1 MAPNLYNMA
10 YFKWRTVAKELLN
23 NNWIYAI
30 HHISTTQELLE
41 FINMWV
47 VLKNIRLSQE
57 ENDTL
62 IWNRTSNGD
71 YTAASTYK
79 IQFQGSHASC
89 DTPCL

>member
-1 MAPNLYNMA
+1 MAPNLYNME

-30 HHISTTQELLE
+30 RHISTTQELLE

-62 IWNRTSNGD
+62 IWNRTSNVEWRLHGGID
-71 YTAASTYK
+71 
-79 IQFQGSHASC
+79 IQNSVSRL
-89 DTPCL
+89 PCFM